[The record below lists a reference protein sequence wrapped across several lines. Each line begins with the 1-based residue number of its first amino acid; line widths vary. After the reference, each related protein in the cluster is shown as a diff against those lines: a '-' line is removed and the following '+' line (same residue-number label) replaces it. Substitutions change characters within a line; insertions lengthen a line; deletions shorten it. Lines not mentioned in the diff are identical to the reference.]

1 MNVFTRY
8 SKKLDYIVSRLAC
21 TERIISS
28 GIDYLYI
35 LYLILA
41 HGKALQSLY
50 SLIEK
55 ILSYNGFDSYRSD
68 EYIIANREGSEA
80 ALCLQMTF
88 DMASLNKFV
97 SKFNSFRGKKIL
109 VVMNGLP
116 EEIAYDIDP
125 DVIIWDKNSLE
136 DEIKRAKIEDSLN
149 EKNCSILDEITAT
162 DFPPL
167 ISEEVIDEVEK
178 VSLCD
183 IILKLNYAEKDV
195 DNDYPDCTLKS
206 IRLVPYYVFKYSI
219 KSEDFQSKSMNIAVN
234 AVSMRPEAWGNVDVV
249 YSLEVEHSKM
259 QPAITVSDG
268 EQIAL
273 QEIIESNS
281 SVREYIFEDKS
292 TTLKERRKIA
302 PKENEI
308 EIEYQNTYYVPIWY
322 IKNEGNEI
330 YVNGHNKKIVDFCKS
345 PIDRSP
351 VHT

>member
-8 SKKLDYIVSRLAC
+8 SKKLDYIVSRLAR
-21 TERIISS
+21 TEKIISS

-97 SKFNSFRGKKIL
+97 SKFNSFKGKKIL

-206 IRLVPYYVFKYSI
+206 IRLVPYYIFKYAI

>member
-1 MNVFTRY
+1 MNVFY
-8 SKKLDYIVSRLAC
+8 SIFKKIRLDYVQTAF
-21 TERIISS
+21 TERIILS
-28 GIDYLYI
+28 GIEYLYI
-35 LYLILA
+35 LYYILA

-80 ALCLQMTF
+80 ALCLQTTF
-88 DMASLNKFV
+88 DMASLNRFV
-97 SKFNSFRGKKIL
+97 SKFSSFKGKKIL
-109 VVMNGLP
+109 VVMNGVS
-116 EEIAYDIDP
+116 EEAAYDIDP

-136 DEIKRAKIEDSLN
+136 DEIKRAKLEDSLN

-178 VSLCD
+178 VSLGD
-183 IILKLNYAEKDV
+183 IILKLNYTEKDV
-195 DNDYPDCTLKS
+195 DEDYPGCTLKS
-206 IRLVPYYVFKYSI
+206 IRLVPYYIFKYAINSD
-219 KSEDFQSKSMNIAVN
+219 EFQSKSMNIAVN
-234 AVSMRPEAWGNVDVV
+234 AVSMRPEAWKKMDVV
-249 YSLEVEHSKM
+249 YSLEIEHSKM

-273 QEIIESNS
+273 QEIIEANS
-281 SVREYIFEDKS
+281 SVREYIFENKS

-302 PKENEI
+302 PKEDEI
-308 EIEYQNTYYVPIWY
+308 EIEYQNTYYVPVWY

-330 YVNGHNKKIVDFCKS
+330 YVNGYNKKIVDFCKS

>member
-1 MNVFTRY
+1 M
-8 SKKLDYIVSRLAC
+8 SRLSC
-21 TERIISS
+21 TEKIISS

-88 DMASLNKFV
+88 DVASLNKFV
-97 SKFNSFRGKKIL
+97 SKFNGFKGKKIL

-206 IRLVPYYVFKYSI
+206 IRLVPYYVFKYAI

-234 AVSMRPEAWGNVDVV
+234 AVSMRPEVWGNVDVV

-281 SVREYIFEDKS
+281 SVRAYIFEDKS